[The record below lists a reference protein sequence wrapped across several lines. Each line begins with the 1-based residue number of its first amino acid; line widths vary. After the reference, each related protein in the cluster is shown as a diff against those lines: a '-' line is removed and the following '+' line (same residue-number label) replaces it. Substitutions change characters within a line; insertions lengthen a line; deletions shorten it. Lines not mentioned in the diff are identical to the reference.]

1 MRFTQ
6 TWAFITVI
14 NYFILQQVLE
24 VNGIEM
30 RGKSVNEVCE
40 LLASMSGTLTFLV
53 VPAGAPRARHRD
65 TNVLHVKAHFD
76 YDPEEDIYIPCRELG
91 ISTIIINVLI
101 TYLNVD

>member
-1 MRFTQ
+1 MKATRYNSKCF
-6 TWAFITVI
+6 ADFFFLLHVV
-14 NYFILQQVLE
+14 NLLFLFFQVLE

-40 LLASMSGTLTFLV
+40 MLAGMSGTLTFLV
-53 VPAGAPRARHRD
+53 VPASSSHPRHRD

-91 ISTIIINVLI
+91 IFSFT
-101 TYLNVD
+101 

>member
-1 MRFTQ
+1 M
-6 TWAFITVI
+6 
-14 NYFILQQVLE
+14 LE

-40 LLASMSGTLTFLV
+40 MLAGMSGTLTFLV
-53 VPAGAPRARHRD
+53 VPASSSHPRHRD

-91 ISTIIINVLI
+91 KLFNC
-101 TYLNVD
+101 YENYM

>member
-1 MRFTQ
+1 
-6 TWAFITVI
+6 
-14 NYFILQQVLE
+14 VLE

-53 VPAGAPRARHRD
+53 VPAGAPRVRHRD

-76 YDPEEDIYIPCRELG
+76 YDPEDDIYLH
-91 ISTIIINVLI
+91 TL
-101 TYLNVD
+101 